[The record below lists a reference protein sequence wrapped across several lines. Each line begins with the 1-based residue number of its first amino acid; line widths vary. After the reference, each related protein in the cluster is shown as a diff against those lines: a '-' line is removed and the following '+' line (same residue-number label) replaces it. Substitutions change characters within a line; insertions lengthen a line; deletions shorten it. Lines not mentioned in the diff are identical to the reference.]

1 MIWSEHGE
9 LGGLTWPPGVW
20 LGQITG
26 RVEKIT
32 RGLNPLTPPA
42 IQTLGLYPKNFL
54 IFCVITLLSGTSG
67 TLCFKVNVPATKASK
82 PVLVWRGQDKIDIFS
97 KMVHFS
103 VNSELETF
111 GGLAKI
117 STVCQCLVQNI
128 VYVVQMH
135 YRMKAQYAYGVTGIC
150 RTGKRR
156 TGKWW
161 SRTRAN
167 VYTSSDGKL

>member
-82 PVLVWRGQDKIDIFS
+82 PVLVWRGQDKIDIF
-97 KMVHFS
+97 FE
-103 VNSELETF
+103 NGAFFCEF
-111 GGLAKI
+111 WARDI
-117 STVCQCLVQNI
+117 CQCLVQNI